1 MQTELTNGGSPAPS
15 QAAPAGTWSLPSM
28 RAAPTNTGPRFS
40 GDGVRYKAKLIGVDP
55 VTDAEGDKM
64 CLDSMMKLK
73 GFEQAGR
80 RQGRHKLKVWLII
93 SFSGV
98 KIIDERTGAVLYDH
112 DRKLMSSL
120 TRDVTDPRAL
130 AYVYQQQDAYLLFY
144 IKTANLAEPVL
155 SDIQHVCQAEDQQ
168 TQQKPAD
175 VPTQNNSSL
184 FLNHSPTSAAERS
197 ELEDIFNP
205 QPDQSNPASPSS
217 QLMDA
222 FTVQSPAQS
231 LPGNQPEP
239 PKPMLSNSQILSI
252 YPNYPA
258 GGSPHSAH
266 PPYPVTAMPWGQ
278 PQQGLVGNQ
287 WAGPAV
293 APWPA
298 AAPVWGS
305 AGQPVHTQG
314 PPAGATSGGDTPTSP
329 MAVNGFPSPF
339 NMTANA
345 PEPVQP
351 TSPQLL

>member
-1 MQTELTNGGSPAPS
+1 M
-15 QAAPAGTWSLPSM
+15 
-28 RAAPTNTGPRFS
+28 
-40 GDGVRYKAKLIGVDP
+40 Y
-55 VTDAEGDKM
+55 
-64 CLDSMMKLK
+64 
-73 GFEQAGR
+73 
-80 RQGRHKLKVWLII
+80 
-93 SFSGV
+93 
-98 KIIDERTGAVLYDH
+98 
-112 DRKLMSSL
+112 
-120 TRDVTDPRAL
+120 
-130 AYVYQQQDAYLLFY
+130 
-144 IKTANLAEPVL
+144 
-155 SDIQHVCQAEDQQ
+155 
-168 TQQKPAD
+168 
-175 VPTQNNSSL
+175 
-184 FLNHSPTSAAERS
+184 TSALQPCFFSAGANS
-197 ELEDIFNP
+197 I
-205 QPDQSNPASPSS
+205 PDQLWRNASPVFS
-217 QLMDA
+217 
-222 FTVQSPAQS
+222 
-231 LPGNQPEP
+231 EP

-351 TSPQLL
+351 TSPQLLWTRDHCCSA